1 MKFGKTIEALRATF
15 GITQEELG
23 NKIGVSRQTI
33 FKWEKEKAV
42 PKIANIMI
50 ICETFDLDLNSF
62 IEGKIVIKKD

>member
-1 MKFGKTIEALRATF
+1 MKFGKTIELLRATF

-42 PKIANIMI
+42 PKITNIMI

-62 IEGKIVIKKD
+62 IEGKIVIKED